1 MTDISARATVAPH
14 TRGGPSC
21 SPHNKVPVP
30 TWCYFDDP
38 VRRRSPVCRQEGV
51 VLESVFGVHPT
62 ILLEL
67 LTIPLFTGIIG
78 YITNWTGVL
87 MLFQPIA
94 FHGFRLPGLRA
105 LYPFLPKRI
114 QVLPLLSYDGRF
126 GWQGI
131 VPSRADK
138 MASIAVDKGLAKLG
152 SIADFYRELEPDK
165 LAEHLANIAD
175 DQIQTIVEDI
185 LKREHPQLWYNLPS
199 QVRDMVQA
207 RVRQQLP
214 DILREL
220 TEELGANIDQLLD
233 VKQMV
238 IRYFQGR
245 PQLLNTLFQ
254 VLGAKELRF
263 MINFGFYFGAPMG
276 VVLVAILHFT
286 GWSTLVVLPVG
297 GVVIGWVVNW
307 VGINMIFAPAYPKWW
322 CPWRQ
327 GLLIKRQSEITDGYA
342 ELVSSQVL
350 TIANIGDELLNGPRS
365 DRTIQMLED
374 TLRPAADRALG
385 PARPAVKF
393 MLGSRDYDTLQDT
406 FTAEAMA
413 IAPIAFADP
422 EFNIRQGRQIN
433 TYIAKQM
440 AALKPPDFVDM
451 LRSAI
456 KQDEWLLFL
465 HGGVLGL
472 FAGYA
477 HILIFGTGVATTWL

>member
-1 MTDISARATVAPH
+1 M
-14 TRGGPSC
+14 
-21 SPHNKVPVP
+21 
-30 TWCYFDDP
+30 
-38 VRRRSPVCRQEGV
+38 
-51 VLESVFGVHPT
+51 LESLFGVHPT

-67 LTIPLFTGIIG
+67 LTIPLFTGVIG

-87 MLFQPIA
+87 MLFRPIG
-94 FHGFRLPGLRA
+94 FHGVRVPGLRT
-105 LYPFLPKRI
+105 LYPYLPKRI

-138 MASIAVDKGLAKLG
+138 MASIAVDKGLSKLG
-152 SIADFYRELEPDK
+152 SVADFYRELEPDA
-165 LAEHLANIAD
+165 LAEHLTVIAD
-175 DQIQTIVEDI
+175 TQIRDIVED
-185 LKREHPQLWYNLPS
+185 LLRREHPQLWYNLPI
-199 QVRDMVQA
+199 QVREMVHA

-238 IRYFQGR
+238 IRYFQAR
-245 PQLLNTLFQ
+245 PQLLNQLFQ

-263 MINFGFYFGAPMG
+263 MQNFGFYFGAPMG
-276 VVLVAILHFT
+276 VVLVAILHLT
-286 GWSTLVVLPVG
+286 GWPTLAVLPIG

-307 VGINMIFAPAYPKWW
+307 VGLNMIFAPAYPKWW

-327 GLLIKRQSEITDGYA
+327 GLLIKRQPEITEGYA
-342 ELVSSQVL
+342 ELVSTQVM
-350 TIANIGDELLNGPRS
+350 TVANIGDELLNGPRS
-365 DRTIQMLED
+365 DRTLQMLED

-385 PARPAVKF
+385 RARGAVKF
-393 MLGSRDYDTLQDT
+393 MLGNREYHSLQATLT
-406 FTAEAMA
+406 NEAMA

-422 EFNIRQGRQIN
+422 DFNVRQGKQISG
-433 TYIAKQM
+433 YIAKQM
-440 AALKPPDFVDM
+440 AALSPDDFVDM

-456 KQDEWLLFL
+456 KQDEWLLFV

-477 HILIFGTGVATTWL
+477 HILVFGTGVATTWL

>member
-1 MTDISARATVAPH
+1 M
-14 TRGGPSC
+14 
-21 SPHNKVPVP
+21 
-30 TWCYFDDP
+30 
-38 VRRRSPVCRQEGV
+38 
-51 VLESVFGVHPT
+51 LESVFGVHPT

-67 LTIPLFTGIIG
+67 LTIPLFTGVIG

-94 FHGFRLPGLRA
+94 FHGVRVPGLRA

-114 QVLPLLSYDGRF
+114 QVLPLLSYDGRM

-152 SIADFYRELEPDK
+152 SVSDFYRELEPDK
-165 LAEHLANIAD
+165 LAEHLASIAD
-175 DQIQTIVEDI
+175 AQITDIVEEI
-185 LKREHPQLWYNLPS
+185 LRREHPQLWYNLPS
-199 QVRDMVQA
+199 QVRDMVHA

-220 TEELGANIDQLLD
+220 TEELGANIDQLID

-238 IRYFQGR
+238 IRYFQAR

-263 MINFGFYFGAPMG
+263 MQNFGFYFGAPMG
-276 VVLVAILHFT
+276 ALLVLILHVT
-286 GWSTLVVLPVG
+286 GLSTWVVLPIG
-297 GVVIGWVVNW
+297 GVIIGWVVNW
-307 VGINMIFAPAYPKWW
+307 IGINMIFAPAYPKWW

-342 ELVSSQVL
+342 ELVSSQVM
-350 TIANIGDELLNGPRS
+350 TVANIGDELLNGPRS
-365 DRTIQMLED
+365 DRTMQMLED

-393 MLGSRDYDTLQDT
+393 MLGSREYDSLQATLT
-406 FTAEAMA
+406 TEAMS

-422 EFNIRQGRQIN
+422 DFNVQQGKQIN
-433 TYIAKQM
+433 DYIAKQM
-440 AALKPPDFVDM
+440 SALQPPDFVEM

-456 KQDEWLLFL
+456 KQDEWLLFV
-465 HGGVLGL
+465 HGGALGL
-472 FAGYA
+472 LAGYA

>member
-1 MTDISARATVAPH
+1 M
-14 TRGGPSC
+14 
-21 SPHNKVPVP
+21 
-30 TWCYFDDP
+30 
-38 VRRRSPVCRQEGV
+38 
-51 VLESVFGVHPT
+51 LESVFGIHPT

-67 LTIPLFTGIIG
+67 LTIPLFTGVIG

-87 MLFQPIA
+87 MLFRPVA
-94 FHGFRLPGLRA
+94 FHGFRLPGLHA

-114 QVLPLLSYDGRF
+114 QVLPLLSYDGRI

-152 SIADFYRELEPDK
+152 SVADFYRELEPDK
-165 LAEHLANIAD
+165 LAEHLAGIAD
-175 DQIQTIVEDI
+175 TQIRDIVEDI
-185 LKREHPQLWYNLPS
+185 LRREHPQLWYNLPS
-199 QVRDMVQA
+199 QVRDMVHA

-214 DILREL
+214 DILRGL

-238 IRYFQGR
+238 IRYFQAR
-245 PQLLNTLFQ
+245 PHLLNTLFQ

-263 MINFGFYFGAPMG
+263 MQNFGFYFGAPMG
-276 VVLVAILHFT
+276 AVLVAVLHVT
-286 GWSTLVVLPVG
+286 GWPTLLVLPIG

-307 VGINMIFAPAYPKWW
+307 IGITMIYAPAYPKWW

-327 GLLIKRQSEITDGYA
+327 GLLIKRKSEISDGYA
-342 ELVSSQVL
+342 ELVSSQVI
-350 TIANIGDELLNGPRS
+350 TVANIGDELLTGPRS
-365 DRTIQMLED
+365 DRTMQMLEE

-393 MLGSRDYDTLQDT
+393 VLGSREYDSLQTTLT
-406 FTAEAMA
+406 TEAMA

-422 EFNIRQGRQIN
+422 EFNVRQGRQIN
-433 TYIAKQM
+433 EYIARQM
-440 AALKPPDFVDM
+440 ATLSPPDFVDM
-451 LRSAI
+451 LRAAI
-456 KQDEWLLFL
+456 KQDEWLLFV

-477 HILIFGTGVATTWL
+477 HILIFGTGVATSWL